1 MPSPASN
8 IKATAVI
15 LGGTG
20 ELGFHVST
28 VFLTEYR
35 SAFPTIRITTRDT
48 TSSKAK
54 KLADQ
59 GADVLSFGESWD
71 TVLSGADVVV
81 NVLPTSV
88 VQGFNKELV
97 AALLKNSV
105 KVYFPPSFGSDYRFV
120 DFPGFEMAEW
130 PMKRAVGEETR
141 ALADGKLKIISLM
154 NGAFTSWVFRPDRTV
169 GVDVANNTFTCFDP
183 PSARFGVTDLADIG
197 RAVAQLSVLALD
209 PETAGTVP
217 DVVRI
222 AGQNVSMEDIR
233 DAVARVKG
241 VAPGKIVNLGDP
253 APAKKA
259 LRDEYPDSRYRIL
272 DYVRVANA
280 EGQCDMSENDNE
292 LVNPGQSLW
301 KWKTVDDQLRDI
313 Q

>member
-1 MPSPASN
+1 MSSTTSN

-28 VFLTEYR
+28 IFLTEYR
-35 SAFPTIRITTRDT
+35 STFPTVRITTRDMA
-48 TSSKAK
+48 SSKAK
-54 KLADQ
+54 ELADK
-59 GADVLSFGESWD
+59 GAEVHSFGASWD

-88 VQGFNKELV
+88 VKGINKELV
-97 AALLKNSV
+97 AALLKNNV
-105 KVYFPPSFGSDYRFV
+105 KVYFPPSFGSDYRVV

-130 PMKRAVGEETR
+130 PMKQAVIDETW
-141 ALADGKLKIISLM
+141 ALAEGKIKVIALM

-183 PSARFGVTDLADIG
+183 PTARFGVTDLSDIG
-197 RAVAQLSVLALD
+197 RAVAQLSVLTVNS
-209 PETAGTVP
+209 ETASKIP

-233 DAVARVKG
+233 AAVARVKG
-241 VAPGKIVNLGDP
+241 VAPGKI
-253 APAKKA
+253 KA
-259 LRDEYPDSRYRIL
+259 LREDYPASQYRIL
-272 DYVRVANA
+272 DYIRIRGISVGIA
-280 EGQCDMSENDNE
+280 EGQMDMSENENE
-292 LVNPGQSLW
+292 LVNPGQTLW
-301 KWKTVDDQLRDI
+301 KWKTIDDVLRGMI
-313 Q
+313 

>member
-1 MPSPASN
+1 MQP
-8 IKATAVI
+8 
-15 LGGTG
+15 
-20 ELGFHVST
+20 
-28 VFLTEYR
+28 
-35 SAFPTIRITTRDT
+35 
-48 TSSKAK
+48 
-54 KLADQ
+54 
-59 GADVLSFGESWD
+59 
-71 TVLSGADVVV
+71 
-81 NVLPTSV
+81 
-88 VQGFNKELV
+88 
-97 AALLKNSV
+97 
-105 KVYFPPSFGSDYRFV
+105 SDYRFV
-120 DFPGFEMAEW
+120 DFPGFEMGEW
-130 PMKRAVGEETR
+130 PMKRAVEEETP

-209 PETAGTVP
+209 LETAGTVP

-259 LRDEYPDSRYRIL
+259 LRDVYPDSRYRIL
-272 DYVRVANA
+272 DYIRWV
-280 EGQCDMSENDNE
+280 
-292 LVNPGQSLW
+292 LVTSVLQSCG
-301 KWKTVDDQLRDI
+301 
-313 Q
+313 